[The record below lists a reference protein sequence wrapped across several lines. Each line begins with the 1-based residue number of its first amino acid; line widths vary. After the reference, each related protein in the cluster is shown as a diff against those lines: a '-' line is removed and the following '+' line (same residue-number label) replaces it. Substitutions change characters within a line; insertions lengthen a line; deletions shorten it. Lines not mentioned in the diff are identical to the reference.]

1 MFSTPTNRN
10 LLTVCTW
17 IGWLK
22 LIYDLD
28 IWLPLVFLRLFQLK
42 MVQEIIQEDAMYE
55 DKFQVKQLHHI
66 WCRPLEASKETY
78 HMSVERF
85 ISWRQ
90 RTHQTSS
97 TVFLN
102 LRSRLNRMDWLAV
115 LGATGPTTL
124 PLLCV
129 PLRMNSVCRLQWVFG
144 TQQGFPAMAA
154 LRTSSAVVPQKSSM
168 AEFRC
173 LQPWDT
179 SPQNLLGNSL
189 ASCLHLPAWSLQM
202 FPMDLQQSPKCQQQA
217 GLRSR
222 HTWPSAKFPKTSP
235 LEPQPLLETLDGSS
249 SHRMTQRWRKP
260 SLMQSWQT
268 AVWPWWLSSGC
279 FFQARFSNW
288 MEVMISVRAFDCH
301 VFYTDQQESTYCMYM
316 NRMIEIDIRSR
327 YIMITSS
334 FFLRLFQLKMVQEII
349 QEDAMYEDKFQVKQL
364 HHIWCRPLEA
374 SKETYHMFLERFI
387 SWRQRTHQTSSHGFL
402 NLRSRLNRMDW
413 LAVLG
418 GDWANYTA
426 SPLRAFENELGV
438 QAPVGFWDPAGL
450 SSDGSVENFK
460 RRRATEIKHGRISML
475 ATMGYITPELTGK
488 FPGFLSPS
496 AGLKF
501 ADVPNGLAAI
511 SKVPAAGWAQIAA
524 YMAFCEVSQ
533 DQSPGT
539 AAFAGDFG
547 WKLIT
552 SDDPEVK
559 KTKLNAELANGR
571 LAMMAIIGMF
581 FQARFSNG
589 IGVVIPCEG
598 LDCNAGCYYT
608 FRFEWICIHT
618 SFILRWID
626 VWMVQKWGMLAGLW
640 FHRTYIFLQ
649 CVVGVFLYHYHVHC
663 IINQLYVVLS
673 VSLFRFRPIVTR
685 FVLLASH
692 HFVIKLIV
700 SKEEEQQQTRSVF
713 VHPLKHDTPEKNK
726 KDMIHWWSDP

>member
-1 MFSTPTNRN
+1 
-10 LLTVCTW
+10 
-17 IGWLK
+17 
-22 LIYDLD
+22 
-28 IWLPLVFLRLFQLK
+28 
-42 MVQEIIQEDAMYE
+42 MVKEIIQEDAMYE

-279 FFQARFSNW
+279 F
-288 MEVMISVRAFDCH
+288 
-301 VFYTDQQESTYCMYM
+301 
-316 NRMIEIDIRSR
+316 SR
-327 YIMITSS
+327 
-334 FFLRLFQLKMVQEII
+334 Q
-349 QEDAMYEDKFQVKQL
+349 D
-364 HHIWCRPLEA
+364 
-374 SKETYHMFLERFI
+374 
-387 SWRQRTHQTSSHGFL
+387 
-402 NLRSRLNRMDW
+402 
-413 LAVLG
+413 
-418 GDWANYTA
+418 
-426 SPLRAFENELGV
+426 
-438 QAPVGFWDPAGL
+438 
-450 SSDGSVENFK
+450 
-460 RRRATEIKHGRISML
+460 
-475 ATMGYITPELTGK
+475 
-488 FPGFLSPS
+488 FP
-496 AGLKF
+496 
-501 ADVPNGLAAI
+501 
-511 SKVPAAGWAQIAA
+511 
-524 YMAFCEVSQ
+524 
-533 DQSPGT
+533 T
-539 AAFAGDFG
+539 G
-547 WKLIT
+547 WK
-552 SDDPEVK
+552 
-559 KTKLNAELANGR
+559 
-571 LAMMAIIGMF
+571 
-581 FQARFSNG
+581 
-589 IGVVIPCEG
+589 
-598 LDCNAGCYYT
+598 
-608 FRFEWICIHT
+608 
-618 SFILRWID
+618 
-626 VWMVQKWGMLAGLW
+626 
-640 FHRTYIFLQ
+640 
-649 CVVGVFLYHYHVHC
+649 
-663 IINQLYVVLS
+663 
-673 VSLFRFRPIVTR
+673 
-685 FVLLASH
+685 
-692 HFVIKLIV
+692 
-700 SKEEEQQQTRSVF
+700 
-713 VHPLKHDTPEKNK
+713 
-726 KDMIHWWSDP
+726 WWLV